1 LGIILLVVSLRSWE
15 KKHSPLR
22 TAALILFILALA
34 TGLGYSAYEDLSL
47 KDTIDSVLKA
57 LIPRMRNFHFLPGTV
72 PLWRVLGNKYGWSYI
87 ESYEVFR
94 RLIPA
99 AAGLVVGILIILLAL
114 VLFVVILKRVP
125 LFRLSF
131 EFIAAFIFLIA
142 GTLLSP
148 SLLLG
153 GGRFAYD
160 CSGDTI
166 ASYESTGA
174 QLASLIPPGSKVYWD
189 SGSLGSFVSTLL
201 LYLPEIQ
208 VFPPQINGQF
218 SFRTGGNPDDLFRV
232 GLWND
237 ELAAQWVQAADVI
250 VIQKPPI
257 FPAWEYHI
265 SLDDYDVH
273 LVQQPLGSCQVNS
286 DLRVYLRKP

>member
-1 LGIILLVVSLRSWE
+1 
-15 KKHSPLR
+15 
-22 TAALILFILALA
+22 
-34 TGLGYSAYEDLSL
+34 
-47 KDTIDSVLKA
+47 
-57 LIPRMRNFHFLPGTV
+57 M
-72 PLWRVLGNKYGWSYI
+72 
-87 ESYEVFR
+87 
-94 RLIPA
+94 
-99 AAGLVVGILIILLAL
+99 
-114 VLFVVILKRVP
+114 ILKRIP
-125 LFRLSF
+125 LIRISF
-131 EFIAAFIFLIA
+131 EFTVALISLIA

-148 SLLLG
+148 SLVLG

-160 CSGDTI
+160 CSGDTV

-189 SGSLGSFVSTLL
+189 SGSSGSFVSTLL

-237 ELAAQWVQAADVI
+237 ELASQWVQEADVI

-257 FPAWEYHI
+257 FPSWEYYI
-265 SLDDYDVH
+265 SMDNYDVH